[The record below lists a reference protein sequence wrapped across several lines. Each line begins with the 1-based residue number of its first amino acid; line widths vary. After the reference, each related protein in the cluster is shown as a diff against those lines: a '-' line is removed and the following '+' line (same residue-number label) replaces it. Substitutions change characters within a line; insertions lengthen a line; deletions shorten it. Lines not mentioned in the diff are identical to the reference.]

1 MLYLVL
7 VALAFAVLLL
17 GMLLMRVLRQLNAW
31 ADLLEATDEDS
42 NIRLP
47 AAVRLT
53 SVLRACRA
61 INRRLD
67 KSQARALDAR
77 RAGAELQTTMAAVS
91 HDIRTPLAAASGYL
105 ELLRG
110 EQDPVRRQQHLT
122 VIARRLADLETLLD
136 ELFLYTRLNAGSAPP
151 LACRPIAIWPAL
163 CEALAALYPQLEA
176 AGLEPALD
184 LPDQAGSVQADPDA
198 FGRVLRNLIL
208 NAAQHGAGSLSI
220 RWQSGKLL
228 FVNPVPEP
236 AALNPDH
243 IFDRFWRADPARRG
257 GSGGAGL
264 GLAIVRQLTEAMGG
278 TVTASLQGNTL
289 TISLAL
295 PPAA

>member
-1 MLYLVL
+1 M
-7 VALAFAVLLL
+7 
-17 GMLLMRVLRQLNAW
+17 
-31 ADLLEATDEDS
+31 
-42 NIRLP
+42 
-47 AAVRLT
+47 
-53 SVLRACRA
+53 
-61 INRRLD
+61 
-67 KSQARALDAR
+67 
-77 RAGAELQTTMAAVS
+77 
-91 HDIRTPLAAASGYL
+91 
-105 ELLRG
+105 
-110 EQDPVRRQQHLT
+110 
-122 VIARRLADLETLLD
+122 
-136 ELFLYTRLNAGSAPP
+136 
-151 LACRPIAIWPAL
+151 
-163 CEALAALYPQLEA
+163 
-176 AGLEPALD
+176 
-184 LPDQAGSVQADPDA
+184 
-198 FGRVLRNLIL
+198 LRNLIL

-243 IFDRFWRADPARRG
+243 IFDRFWRADPARLG